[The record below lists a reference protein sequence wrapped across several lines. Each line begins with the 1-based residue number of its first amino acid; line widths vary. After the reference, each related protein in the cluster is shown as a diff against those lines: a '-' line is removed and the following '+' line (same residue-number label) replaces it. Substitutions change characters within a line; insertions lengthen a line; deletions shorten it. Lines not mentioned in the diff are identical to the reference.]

1 VVLRKQK
8 GSDVAF
14 AVSQV
19 LHEGTRVEGPKDKLL
34 LDIEEVAALTGFSV
48 GTLYHWV
55 SQRRIP
61 VVRIS
66 SRCVRFRRSDIDSWL
81 QEKFVAPMNDITR

>member
-1 VVLRKQK
+1 MDRK
-8 GSDVAF
+8 
-14 AVSQV
+14 
-19 LHEGTRVEGPKDKLL
+19 ELL
-34 LDIEEVAALTGFSV
+34 NIQEVAELTGLSV
-48 GTLYHWV
+48 GTLYHWI

-81 QEKFVAPMNDITR
+81 QEKLVPPMNDVTR